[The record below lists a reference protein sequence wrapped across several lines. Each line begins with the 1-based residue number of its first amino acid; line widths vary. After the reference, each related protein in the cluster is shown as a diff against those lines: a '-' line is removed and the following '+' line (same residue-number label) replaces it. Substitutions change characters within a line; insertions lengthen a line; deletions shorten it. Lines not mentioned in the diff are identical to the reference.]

1 MQDVEASI
9 RVTNITCFDEDVKLF
24 YTSPDGKYSL
34 STSTDNYVV
43 KRVVTTPSMWGPL
56 LNVDGSIW
64 VSDGKTFPFA
74 FGSTRFFIVKFIFG
88 LDLYSKTTFY
98 TAKESIEGFFRRV
111 NEDIA
116 QLLLAGVAS
125 FTTIE
130 EARTLGLLGIGGLED
145 TGEGSTPIGV
155 EMIYN
160 GNNLSI
166 ELVTAC
172 PASSS
177 NSYQSVTIPG
187 EGTFSFTGGTGVKNL
202 FLNRNSLGWVIGIII
217 KDLQGDDY
225 NSLLNSLLNNPLY
238 IDELRQYSRSA
249 SQVIEPLNFIQ
260 YDVDGNIRSLVETNV
275 VDPYQAQPSL
285 DSYADILLS
294 GQTYCVVKILAGESL
309 ELRIVVEEGG
319 ALTYED
325 LKSIDDLLAEQ
336 GVDMIYQSER
346 EELKE
351 TWSNFDGFK
360 ENKENENK
368 YKLLLIA
375 LLAILIIK

>member
-24 YTSPDGKYSL
+24 YTSPSGKYSL
-34 STSTDNYVV
+34 GTSTSNYII
-43 KRVVTTPSMWGPL
+43 KKVVTTPSMWGPL

-74 FGSTRFFIVKFIFG
+74 FGATRFFVVKFVFG
-88 LDLYSKTTFY
+88 PNLYSKTLFY
-98 TAKESIEGFFRRV
+98 TTKESIEGFFRRV
-111 NEDIA
+111 NEEIA
-116 QLLLAGVAS
+116 QLLLAGES
-125 FTTIE
+125 EFTTIE
-130 EARTLGLLGIGGLED
+130 EARTLGPLGALGLEG
-145 TGEGSTPIGV
+145 TGSGTTPIGV

-166 ELVTAC
+166 DLVTAC
-172 PASSS
+172 PAASSD
-177 NSYQSVTIPG
+177 SYQEVTIPG
-187 EGTFSFTGGTGVKNL
+187 TGTFSFTDSTGAKNL

-225 NSLLNSLLNNPLY
+225 SSLINSLLNNPLY
-238 IDELRQYSRSA
+238 IDELRQYSRST

-294 GQTYCVVKILAGESL
+294 GQTYCVVKMLAGESL

-360 ENKENENK
+360 ENKKNENK